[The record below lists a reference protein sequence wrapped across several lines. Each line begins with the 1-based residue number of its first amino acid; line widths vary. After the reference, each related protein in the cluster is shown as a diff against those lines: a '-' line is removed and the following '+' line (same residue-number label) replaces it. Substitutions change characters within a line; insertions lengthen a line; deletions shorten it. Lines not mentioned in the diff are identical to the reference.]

1 MAALAAE
8 RVAMGYHVLAA
19 KALPVPITA
28 AGTAFSIDMLA
39 HSSTVVIAQALSSCN
54 GSEDAFSKLSLS
66 ACPTMGGRF
75 RRFGGIVS
83 PTVVT
88 LSGSSG

>member
-8 RVAMGYHVLAA
+8 GVAMWYHVLAA
-19 KALPVPITA
+19 KALPVSNAA
-28 AGTAFSIDMLA
+28 AGAALGMVLLA
-39 HSSTVVIAQALSSCN
+39 HSSTVVIAQALPSCN
-54 GSEDAFSKLSLS
+54 SSKDAFRKLSLS
-66 ACPTMGGRF
+66 ACPAMGGRF